1 MNAVPHGRP
10 GPDLVQTLV
19 DALTLL
25 DCVRDRTQRVEFVD
39 AVAYRLGAELTYPDS
54 TPRIDMMHLVR
65 KVIHRPGGPEAIV
78 YAVRAVS
85 GRDDAERIAAEA
97 GIRTEAGF
105 YRGPGPRPSSPKT
118 SPGRRVGCS
127 SRRRTSTAG
136 ASPPSSARNC
146 PGTCRTAEHRPNSST
161 THWT

>member
-1 MNAVPHGRP
+1 MNAVPHGHP

-25 DCVRDRTQRVEFVD
+25 DCVRDRSQRVEFVD

-65 KVIHRPGGPEAIV
+65 RVIHRPGGPEAIV

-97 GIRTEAGF
+97 GIRTEAGLP
-105 YRGPGPRPSSPKT
+105 GPGPRRSSPKT
-118 SPGRRVGCS
+118 SPGRRACCS

-146 PGTCRTAEHRPNSST
+146 PGTCRTSTRRPNSST

>member
-1 MNAVPHGRP
+1 MNAVPHGRS

-25 DCVRDRTQRVEFVD
+25 DCVRDRSQRVEFVG

-97 GIRTEAGF
+97 GIRTEAGR
-105 YRGPGPRPSSPKT
+105 RGPGPRRSSPMT
-118 SPGRRVGCS
+118 LPGRRVGCS

-136 ASPPSSARNC
+136 ASPPFSARSC
-146 PGTCRTAEHRPNSST
+146 PATCRTAGHRPNSTT